1 LLKRLFFF
9 RKDSLVNMAF
19 VEFVLSAILT
29 AILLGAAG
37 ILFYYLFLQPSPPP
51 PEKYTPVKTEI
62 KFTQKGSASKRGFN
76 NKGGKKGKDGRG
88 GRKMQKFN
96 FTNSKGSRTKGCKND
111 INVGI
116 VHSHREEPL
125 NMSWSPSGKVL
136 ATINQSGHINVFTDI
151 DVNEKQI
158 KSVISV
164 YRDLTGAAQAICV
177 PSDDMVVV
185 GLGQKKIAFLRISA
199 AKRGVTLSKEKE
211 AQINLNFD
219 VVQMIN
225 GKHVSLREIIF
236 MRDEGGEYLES
247 IGLDGESNGR
257 IKIKQGAMN
266 DMKLSP
272 DAKLLAL
279 CTDQVCTIFAVKPG
293 KHGCLMKTSGG
304 HLPRT
309 GSDILKRGTT
319 SAAFSDDG
327 KCVAVAGID
336 EKIMVYSTD
345 IRWLE
350 GESPQLLHVI
360 EPDIKQTFGLVTLV
374 NNNQIVLSS
383 ECYLRVYDLETGK
396 LLDEASNAT
405 KFTRSKVLCL
415 LWRPPVNM
423 FMTLGN
429 DKRITAWKP
438 TTKKI

>member
-1 LLKRLFFF
+1 
-9 RKDSLVNMAF
+9 MAF

-29 AILLGAAG
+29 AIFLGGAG
-37 ILFYYLFLQPSPPP
+37 ILIYYLFLQPSPTPP
-51 PEKYTPVKTEI
+51 KAYTPVKTEV
-62 KFTQKGSASKRGFN
+62 KFRPKGNATKRGFN
-76 NKGGKKGKDGRG
+76 NKGWKKGKG
-88 GRKMQKFN
+88 GRVGRKKPKFDYSSN
-96 FTNSKGSRTKGCKND
+96 PQGAKTRGCKND

-116 VHSHREEPL
+116 VHTHREEPL

-136 ATINQSGHINVFTDI
+136 ATINDVGHIRVFTDI
-151 DVNEKQI
+151 HVHENQMR
-158 KSVISV
+158 SVISV
-164 YRDLTGAAQAICV
+164 YTDLTGAAKAICV

-185 GLGQKKIAFLRISA
+185 GLGRRKLAYLRISA
-199 AKRGVTLSKEKE
+199 VKKGVTLSKEKE

-225 GKHVSLREIIF
+225 GNHVSLREIIF
-236 MRDEGGEYLES
+236 MRDEGGEHIES
-247 IGLDGESNGR
+247 IGLSGESYGR
-257 IKIKQGAMN
+257 VKIKLGAMN

-279 CTDQVCTIFAVKPG
+279 CTSQACNIFVVKPG
-293 KHGCLMKTSGG
+293 KGGSNVHGCLTKVAGG

-309 GSDILKRGTT
+309 GSDIMKRGTT
-319 SAAFSDDG
+319 SAGFSDDG
-327 KCVAVAGID
+327 KCVAVAGVD
-336 EKIMVYSTD
+336 EKIMVYTAD

-360 EPDIKQTFGLVTLV
+360 EPDIKQTFGLLNLV

-405 KFTRSKVLCL
+405 KFVKSKVICL
-415 LWRPPVNM
+415 LWRPSVNM
-423 FMTLGN
+423 FMTLGS

>member
-1 LLKRLFFF
+1 
-9 RKDSLVNMAF
+9 MAF
-19 VEFVLSAILT
+19 VEYVLSAILA
-29 AILLGAAG
+29 AIFFGAAG
-37 ILFYYLFLQPSPPP
+37 ILIYYLFLQPSPPP
-51 PEKYTPVKTEI
+51 PKTYTPVKTEI
-62 KFTQKGSASKRGFN
+62 KFTPKGTATKRGFN
-76 NKGGKKGKDGRG
+76 NKGGKKGKG
-88 GRKMQKFN
+88 GRVGRKRHKFGYGN
-96 FTNSKGSRTKGCKND
+96 NSKGAKTRGCKDAMNL
-111 INVGI
+111 GI
-116 VHSHREEPL
+116 VHSHHEEPL

-136 ATINQSGHINVFTDI
+136 ATINDVGHIRVFTDI

-164 YRDLTGAAQAICV
+164 HTDLIGAAKAICV

-185 GLGQKKIAFLRISA
+185 GFGQKKLAFLRISA
-199 AKRGVTLSKEKE
+199 AKKGVTLRKEKE

-225 GKHVSLREIIF
+225 GNHVSLREIIF
-236 MRDEGGEYLES
+236 MRDEGGEYIES
-247 IGLDGESNGR
+247 IGLSGESYGR
-257 IKIKQGAMN
+257 VKIKLGVMK

-279 CTDQVCTIFAVKPG
+279 CTSQACTIFAVKPG
-293 KHGCLMKTSGG
+293 KGASNVHGCLTKVAGG
-304 HLPRT
+304 HLART

-327 KCVAVAGID
+327 KCIAVAGID

-360 EPDIKQTFGLVTLV
+360 EPDIKQTFGLLNLV
-374 NNNQIVLSS
+374 NNNQIVVAS
-383 ECYLRVYDLETGK
+383 ECYLRVYHLETGK
-396 LLDEASNAT
+396 LMDEASNAT
-405 KFTRSKVLCL
+405 KFVKSKIICL
-415 LWRPPVNM
+415 LWRSSVNM
-423 FMTLGN
+423 FMTLGD

>member
-1 LLKRLFFF
+1 
-9 RKDSLVNMAF
+9 MAF

-29 AILLGAAG
+29 AIFFGAAG
-37 ILFYYLFLQPSPPP
+37 ILIYYLFLQPSPTPP
-51 PEKYTPVKTEI
+51 KAYTPVKTEV
-62 KFTQKGSASKRGFN
+62 KFKAKGNATKRGFN
-76 NKGGKKGKDGRG
+76 NKGGKKGKGG
-88 GRKMQKFN
+88 WVGRKKPKFGYSN
-96 FTNSKGSRTKGCKND
+96 NPQGGKTRGCKND

-116 VHSHREEPL
+116 VHTHHDEPL

-136 ATINQSGHINVFTDI
+136 ATINDVGHIRVFTDI
-151 DVNEKQI
+151 HVHENQM

-164 YRDLTGAAQAICV
+164 YTDLTGAAKAICV

-185 GLGQKKIAFLRISA
+185 GLGRKKLAYLRISA
-199 AKRGVTLSKEKE
+199 AKKGVIFTKEKE
-211 AQINLNFD
+211 ADINLNFD
-219 VVQMIN
+219 VIQMIN
-225 GKHVSLREIIF
+225 GNHVSLREIIF
-236 MRDEGGEYLES
+236 MRDEGGEYIES
-247 IGLDGESNGR
+247 IGLSGESYGR
-257 IKIKQGAMN
+257 VKIKLGAMN
-266 DMKLSP
+266 DMALSP

-279 CTDQVCTIFAVKPG
+279 CTAQACTIFAVKPG
-293 KHGCLMKTSGG
+293 KGSSKSNVHGCLTKVSGG

-309 GSDILKRGTT
+309 GSDILKRGTS

-360 EPDIKQTFGLVTLV
+360 EPDIKQTFGLLNLV
-374 NNNQIVLSS
+374 NNNQIVISS

-405 KFTRSKVLCL
+405 KFTRSKVICL
-415 LWRPPVNM
+415 LWRSSVNM
-423 FMTLGN
+423 FMTLGD